1 MFDSLAPVV
10 RSAHPLMQAVKWLAA
25 DLLSTLAFVGLYAAT
40 HNVYVAIV
48 VAIALGAGQI
58 AWQKSRGT
66 PIDLMQ
72 WLSLFLVV
80 VFGGA
85 AMVTR
90 DPVFIMVKP
99 SIIYT
104 AIGIVM
110 LRSGWMNRYFPPIAR
125 DNAADVITVFGFIWA
140 ALMFGTAGANLALA
154 FSMGASTWAWFIAV
168 FPIASK
174 VGLVLIQYVVIRAI
188 IRRRIRAS
196 RVTVLSAG

>member
-1 MFDSLAPVV
+1 LLHA
-10 RSAHPLMQAVKWLAA
+10 AKWLVA

-40 HNVYVAIV
+40 HNIYVAV
-48 VAIALGAGQI
+48 AFAIALGLGQI

-80 VFGGA
+80 VFGA
-85 AMVTR
+85 AALVTR
-90 DPVFIMVKP
+90 DPAFVMVKP

-104 AIGIVM
+104 AIGLVM
-110 LRSGWMNRYFPPIAR
+110 LRPGWMNRYFPPIAR

-140 ALMFGTAGANLALA
+140 ALMFGTAAANLGLV
-154 FSMGASTWAWFIAV
+154 FSASAATWAWFIAV

-196 RVTVLSAG
+196 REAIFSA